1 MTNIR
6 APKDSEEW
14 QKACIAVSFGMGRRL
29 EDVVEE
35 MLGEKPDEAFLEAIK
50 NRIAFAH
57 ESGEEIDFDLLVEQM
72 KALQEAQA

>member
-1 MTNIR
+1 
-6 APKDSEEW
+6 
-14 QKACIAVSFGMGRRL
+14 MGRRL

-35 MLGEKPDEAFLEAIK
+35 MLGEKPDEAFIEAIK